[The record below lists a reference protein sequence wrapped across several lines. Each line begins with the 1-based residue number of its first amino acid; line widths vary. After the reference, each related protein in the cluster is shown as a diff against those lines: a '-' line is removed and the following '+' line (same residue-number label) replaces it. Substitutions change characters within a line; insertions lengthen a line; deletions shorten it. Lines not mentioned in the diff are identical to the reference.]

1 MIVIPA
7 IDLRAG
13 RCVRLVQGD
22 FDRERMYD
30 EDPVQVARAWQQR
43 GAPWLHVVDLDGAKA
58 GYPAQL
64 ELVARIVAAVPG
76 LPVQLGGGLR
86 TIEHLEAAF
95 AAGVARVVLG
105 TAAVESPELL
115 AQAVERYGGDR
126 VVLGIDARRGRV
138 AVRGWLELTD
148 MPADAVIRA
157 ARERGVRRV
166 IYTDIERD
174 GTLSAPNFDAVA
186 AVARLGVAVIASGG
200 VASREHLERLAGIAG
215 VEAAIVGRALYDGS
229 IELVAPAD
237 WRIGERVGE
246 GWR

>member
-22 FDRERMYD
+22 FDRERLYD
-30 EDPVQVARAWQQR
+30 DDPVRVARAWQQR
-43 GAPWLHVVDLDGAKA
+43 GAPWLHVVDLDGAKE

-64 ELVARIVAAVPG
+64 ELVARIIAAVPG

-105 TAAVESPELL
+105 TAAVESPELVG
-115 AQAVERYGGDR
+115 QALERYGGDR
-126 VVLGIDARRGRV
+126 VVLGVDARRGRV
-138 AVRGWLELTD
+138 AVRGWLEVTD
-148 MPADAVIRA
+148 VPASAVIRA

-174 GTLSAPNFDAVA
+174 GTLSAPNFDGVA
-186 AVARLGVAVIASGG
+186 AVAQLGIAVIASGG
-200 VASREHLERLAGIAG
+200 VASREHLERLARIAG

-229 IELVAPAD
+229 IELVVPAD
-237 WRIGERVGE
+237 WRIGEHVGE
-246 GWR
+246 GRG